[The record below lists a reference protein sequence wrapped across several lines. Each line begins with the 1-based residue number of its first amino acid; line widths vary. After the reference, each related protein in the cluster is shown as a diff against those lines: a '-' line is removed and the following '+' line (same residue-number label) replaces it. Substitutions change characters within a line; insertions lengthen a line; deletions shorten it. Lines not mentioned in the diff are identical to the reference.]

1 MTDTHTVKLRS
12 SRSDTFCSHYWGGGE
27 VLTEGLAVSIAEVV
41 LDMAM
46 PMSTIHIYSG
56 LPSFPTIYN
65 GENEVNI

>member
-1 MTDTHTVKLRS
+1 M
-12 SRSDTFCSHYWGGGE
+12 
-27 VLTEGLAVSIAEVV
+27 LTEGLAVSIAEVV

>member
-12 SRSDTFCSHYWGGGE
+12 GRSYIFCTNMGARG
-27 VLTEGLAVSIAEVV
+27 LMEGLAISIAEVV

-46 PMSTIHIYSG
+46 PMSTIHIYLG

-65 GENEVNI
+65 GENEINI